1 MSYCA
6 KGFFQAKFKVQ
17 PPKLN
22 NFYPDLPITQE
33 ANLIFVKHPLRL
45 TKKNTKYNKREI
57 KDYVSMKKDVHNKM
71 KRSKSINKLQKR
83 KSIGKKSS
91 KNTKSKAIQ
100 LLDLLYSH
108 DKKNEILSTIKP
120 DPELSS
126 GLKRPNSTYSNSPK
140 KVQNYLQSLE
150 LRKDLIN
157 SELCD
162 TSGSV
167 QSTILN
173 PAGTSSSQEREKV
186 VFHTKIRIQKKPKQ
200 SRNLIFS
207 NPYIRD
213 AMSLPS

>member
-1 MSYCA
+1 
-6 KGFFQAKFKVQ
+6 
-17 PPKLN
+17 
-22 NFYPDLPITQE
+22 
-33 ANLIFVKHPLRL
+33 
-45 TKKNTKYNKREI
+45 
-57 KDYVSMKKDVHNKM
+57 MKKDVHNKM

-126 GLKRPNSTYSNSPK
+126 GFKRPNSTYSNSPK

-157 SELCD
+157 SEL
-162 TSGSV
+162 
-167 QSTILN
+167 
-173 PAGTSSSQEREKV
+173 
-186 VFHTKIRIQKKPKQ
+186 
-200 SRNLIFS
+200 
-207 NPYIRD
+207 
-213 AMSLPS
+213 